1 MFLLDTNVVSELRK
15 PRPHGAVVAW
25 IASTGEAL
33 HFVSAVTLAEM
44 QSGAEIT
51 RRQDSEKALE
61 IDRWIDNVP
70 QNFRILPM
78 GAAEFREWARIMDSA
93 SDTLSM
99 DAMIAATARVHKLT
113 VATRNTRD
121 FETFGVEIYD
131 PFTYQ

>member
-1 MFLLDTNVVSELRK
+1 
-15 PRPHGAVVAW
+15 
-25 IASTGEAL
+25 
-33 HFVSAVTLAEM
+33 M